1 MSLLIK
7 LRHRI
12 RAIETTKKVTHAM
25 RLISM
30 SSHTQLKGRHDALM
44 LYKGSVH
51 DLFKKVMAAGI
62 ASSYKESDASGK
74 GNDRPLVILIGSQK
88 GLCGIFNS
96 SLFAFFEKSMAQSP
110 EKKPFFI
117 AIGKKAVDY
126 IQTHAHGGSTVALYD
141 TLTINNHLVL
151 ARKLT
156 DMILQQKEPY
166 TSVIVFSN
174 VLRGFFMQKPM
185 ETVLLP
191 LQEEFAAT
199 STAKKGSEEKLQEEY
214 IWEQAPND
222 VISALSQHYFEVSLQ
237 YLLFQS
243 LLAEHAARFLSMDTA
258 TRNADNLLE
267 TTKISYNK
275 LRQAKITKELAELA
289 GSFQSE

>member
-30 SSHTQLKGRHDALM
+30 SSHTQLKGRHDALNV
-44 LYKGSVH
+44 YKGSVH
-51 DLFKKVMAAGI
+51 DLFKKVMTVGI
-62 ASSYKESDASGK
+62 APSKEIAAPGK
-74 GNDRPLVILIGSQK
+74 ENTRPLVILIGSQK

-96 SLFAFFEKSMAQSP
+96 SLFAFFEKSMAQAP
-110 EKKPFFI
+110 EKKPLFI

-126 IQTHAHGGSTVALYD
+126 MQTHAQGGSTVALYD

-156 DMILQQKEPY
+156 DLILQQKESY
-166 TSVIVFSN
+166 TSVVVFSN

-191 LQEEFAAT
+191 LQEEFAT
-199 STAKKGSEEKLQEEY
+199 NNTKRGSEEKLQEEY
-214 IWEQAPND
+214 IWEQAPAD
-222 VISALSQHYFEVSLQ
+222 VLSALSQHYFEVSLQ

-243 LLAEHAARFLSMDTA
+243 LLSEHAARFLSMDNA

>member
-30 SSHTQLKGRHDALM
+30 SSHTQLKGRHDALNV
-44 LYKGSVH
+44 YKGSVH
-51 DLFKKVMAAGI
+51 DLFKKVMTVGI
-62 ASSYKESDASGK
+62 APSKETVVPGQENAK
-74 GNDRPLVILIGSQK
+74 PLIILIGSQK

-96 SLFAFFEKSMAQSP
+96 SLFAFFEKSMAQAP
-110 EKKPFFI
+110 EKKPLFI

-126 IQTHAHGGSTVALYD
+126 MQSHQQGRSIVALYD

-156 DMILQQKEPY
+156 DLILQQKEPY
-166 TSVIVFSN
+166 TSVVVFSN

-199 STAKKGSEEKLQEEY
+199 SGAKKGSEEKLQEEY
-214 IWEQAPND
+214 IWEQAPAD
-222 VISALSQHYFEVSLQ
+222 VLSALSQHYFEVSLQ

-243 LLAEHAARFLSMDTA
+243 LLAEHAARFLSMDNA